1 MARVNRKELHVNKKS
16 RNGSSGSSITLSSC
30 TTPGTSSSRPSCPSQ
45 KEPDPV
51 TRLVN
56 ELISDL
62 SPTNGGTSSRPSSS
76 VQHALDP
83 MARLVSDL
91 VRNLSEEYDDP
102 SSRGANEEDVDL
114 EGYWDIGDPDVS
126 CNKCGAMM
134 CPNNPE
140 RFNDDLICLLQ
151 RMIDE
156 ENILAMRFRMARDRL
171 SDDIEIDVS
180 IRLISRRETDG
191 RTYNRPTASEVA
203 VLIEGDIGNA
213 VEKRDIIIEKESG
226 ELQRISELHP
236 LYLALQYPLLF
247 PHGEDGLRPGI
258 LHSEASLNKTA
269 KLLQQFIVDGYMMV
283 ESQRLSFLRH
293 NQGLLRVETY
303 KNLANAVNRGETE
316 PSSAGSRIFMSSSV
330 LQSDGYTI
338 GNFQDT
344 MTICKWYGYPDL
356 FITFTCNPKWPE
368 IMRFVSKR
376 GLRPEDRP
384 DILSRVFKMKLAELM
399 KDLKDRHIF
408 GRVIGGT
415 YTIEFQKRGLPHAH
429 ILIFLHRDDK
439 FPEAANVDKIISA
452 EIPDL
457 DENPLLYALVKENMI
472 HCPCGK
478 DFPTCPCMVASK
490 CSRNFPKRCI
500 ESTTVDDDGYP
511 VYKKRE
517 KGFTVVKS
525 GRKLGNEWVVPYNAQ
540 LLLKYRAHINVECCN
555 QARSIKYLFKYI
567 NKGPD
572 RATMQSSYRRRNE
585 ENPDQIDEIQ
595 RLRFHLPD
603 EQSVVFNDEDPI
615 DDSKFL
621 AWMDCNK
628 SSEEAQQLLYS
639 QFPTKFVWKQEERA
653 WHPRKS
659 GFALGRMHNVSPNCG
674 ELYYMRTL
682 LNFIKGPKSYE
693 DLRWF
698 DDVLHPTFR
707 GACYARGLLGD
718 DKEYIDAIEEASRWG
733 SGSYLRNLFVTLLLS
748 AAIAMPSKV
757 WEKTWKHLSDD
768 ILYQQRNAL
777 QNQALRL
784 TEDELKNYALLDI
797 KACLQR
803 NGSSLRR
810 FEDMPFPESSTP
822 HPVNTLVSDELSYDR
837 VSLGEEH
844 VHLLSSMTN
853 EQMAVY
859 NEIMDAVPS
868 SGIAATLLPGGITA
882 HSRLSIPLNVV
893 ENSTCSRIKPGSDLA
908 ELLIR
913 TKLII
918 WDEAPMTHKYAF
930 EVIVT
935 EFKRCHA
942 FFERRRYQSTIWW

>member
-1 MARVNRKELHVNKKS
+1 MVKENCVL
-16 RNGSSGSSITLSSC
+16 
-30 TTPGTSSSRPSCPSQ
+30 
-45 KEPDPV
+45 
-51 TRLVN
+51 
-56 ELISDL
+56 
-62 SPTNGGTSSRPSSS
+62 PSS
-76 VQHALDP
+76 Q
-83 MARLVSDL
+83 R
-91 VRNLSEEYDDP
+91 DD
-102 SSRGANEEDVDL
+102 
-114 EGYWDIGDPDVS
+114 
-126 CNKCGAMM
+126 
-134 CPNNPE
+134 
-140 RFNDDLICLLQ
+140 
-151 RMIDE
+151 
-156 ENILAMRFRMARDRL
+156 
-171 SDDIEIDVS
+171 
-180 IRLISRRETDG
+180 
-191 RTYNRPTASEVA
+191 
-203 VLIEGDIGNA
+203 
-213 VEKRDIIIEKESG
+213 KEF
-226 ELQRISELHP
+226 E
-236 LYLALQYPLLF
+236 
-247 PHGEDGLRPGI
+247 
-258 LHSEASLNKTA
+258 
-269 KLLQQFIVDGYMMV
+269 
-283 ESQRLSFLRH
+283 
-293 NQGLLRVETY
+293 
-303 KNLANAVNRGETE
+303 
-316 PSSAGSRIFMSSSV
+316 
-330 LQSDGYTI
+330 
-338 GNFQDT
+338 
-344 MTICKWYGYPDL
+344 C
-356 FITFTCNPKWPE
+356 
-368 IMRFVSKR
+368 
-376 GLRPEDRP
+376 
-384 DILSRVFKMKLAELM
+384 RVFKMKLAELM

-439 FPEAANVDKIISA
+439 FPKAANVDKIISA
-452 EIPDL
+452 EIPDP
-457 DENPLLYALVKENMI
+457 DENPLLYALVKDHMI
-472 HCPCGK
+472 HGPCGK

-511 VYKKRE
+511 VYKRRE

-540 LLLKYRAHINVECCN
+540 LLLKYRAHINVEWCN

-595 RLRFHLPD
+595 RFHDCRYISACEAVWRIFGFEIHYRTPPVERLRFHLPD

-615 DDSKFL
+615 DSVIDNPTIGMTKFL

-674 ELYYMRTL
+674 ELSYMRTL
-682 LNFIKGPKSYE
+682 LNFVKGPKSYE

-698 DDVLHPTFR
+698 DDTLHPTFR
-707 GACYARGLLGD
+707 AACYARGLLGD

-748 AAIAMPSKV
+748 AAIAMPSKA

-797 KACLQR
+797 EACLQR
-803 NGSSLRR
+803 NDSSLRR

-837 VSLGEEH
+837 VSVGEEH

-853 EQMAVY
+853 EQMVIY
-859 NEIMDAVPS
+859 NEIMDAIRNNRGAS

-918 WDEAPMTHKYAF
+918 WDEAPMTHRYAF
-930 EVIVT
+930 EAVDRSLRDVMRFSNDGDINQPFGGKVVVFGGDFRQILPVIPKGSRSEIVNASLCSSNLWSACKVLKLT
-935 EFKRCHA
+935 KNMRLRGGDSCSELAQIKEFSEWILKVGDGEAGDPNDGEVELELPNDILIQRHCGDPIA
-942 FFERRRYQSTIWW
+942 SIVDAIYPSLENQLSNPVSSERAILAPTHEIVDLVNDYVLSRIDATRENLLDSVRLVKMRVILGSVICTPQNFLTLLSARGFQIMN

>member
-1 MARVNRKELHVNKKS
+1 MREWLAFHLQDR
-16 RNGSSGSSITLSSC
+16 SSFL
-30 TTPGTSSSRPSCPSQ
+30 Q
-45 KEPDPV
+45 
-51 TRLVN
+51 
-56 ELISDL
+56 
-62 SPTNGGTSSRPSSS
+62 SP
-76 VQHALDP
+76 
-83 MARLVSDL
+83 
-91 VRNLSEEYDDP
+91 
-102 SSRGANEEDVDL
+102 
-114 EGYWDIGDPDVS
+114 I
-126 CNKCGAMM
+126 
-134 CPNNPE
+134 
-140 RFNDDLICLLQ
+140 LL
-151 RMIDE
+151 
-156 ENILAMRFRMARDRL
+156 LA
-171 SDDIEIDVS
+171 
-180 IRLISRRETDG
+180 
-191 RTYNRPTASEVA
+191 
-203 VLIEGDIGNA
+203 
-213 VEKRDIIIEKESG
+213 
-226 ELQRISELHP
+226 
-236 LYLALQYPLLF
+236 
-247 PHGEDGLRPGI
+247 
-258 LHSEASLNKTA
+258 A

-316 PSSAGSRIFMSSSV
+316 PSSAGIRIFMSSSV

-338 GNFQDT
+338 
-344 MTICKWYGYPDL
+344 
-356 FITFTCNPKWPE
+356 
-368 IMRFVSKR
+368 
-376 GLRPEDRP
+376 
-384 DILSRVFKMKLAELM
+384 
-399 KDLKDRHIF
+399 
-408 GRVIGGT
+408 GT

-452 EIPDL
+452 EIPDP
-457 DENPLLYALVKENMI
+457 DENPLLYALVKENVI
-472 HCPCGK
+472 HGPCGK

-511 VYKKRE
+511 VYKRRE

-540 LLLKYRAHINVECCN
+540 LLLKYRAHINVEWCN

-567 NKGPD
+567 NKGSD

-595 RLRFHLPD
+595 RTPPVETLRFHLPD
-603 EQSVVFNDEDPI
+603 KQSVVFNDEDPI
-615 DDSKFL
+615 DSVIDNSTIGMTKFL

-659 GFALGRMHNVSPNCG
+659 GFALGRMHNVSPNCS
-674 ELYYMRTL
+674 ELYYIRTL
-682 LNFIKGPKSYE
+682 LNFVKGPKSYE

-707 GACYARGLLGD
+707 GTCYARGLLGD

-733 SGSYLRNLFVTLLLS
+733 SGSYLRNRFVTLLLS
-748 AAIAMPSKV
+748 ATIAMPSKV

-797 KACLQR
+797 EACLQR

-822 HPVNTLVSDELSYDR
+822 HPVNTLVSDELSYNR

-844 VHLLSSMTN
+844 VHLLSFMTN

-859 NEIMDAVPS
+859 NEIMDAVRNNRGGVFFVYGYGGTGKTFIWRTLCASLRSRGQIVLTVAS

-918 WDEAPMTHKYAF
+918 
-930 EVIVT
+930 
-935 EFKRCHA
+935 
-942 FFERRRYQSTIWW
+942 

>member
-1 MARVNRKELHVNKKS
+1 MSLFGLFQEEKLMAEH
-16 RNGSSGSSITLSSC
+16 ITV
-30 TTPGTSSSRPSCPSQ
+30 PR
-45 KEPDPV
+45 
-51 TRLVN
+51 
-56 ELISDL
+56 
-62 SPTNGGTSSRPSSS
+62 
-76 VQHALDP
+76 
-83 MARLVSDL
+83 
-91 VRNLSEEYDDP
+91 
-102 SSRGANEEDVDL
+102 
-114 EGYWDIGDPDVS
+114 
-126 CNKCGAMM
+126 
-134 CPNNPE
+134 
-140 RFNDDLICLLQ
+140 CL
-151 RMIDE
+151 
-156 ENILAMRFRMARDRL
+156 
-171 SDDIEIDVS
+171 
-180 IRLISRRETDG
+180 
-191 RTYNRPTASEVA
+191 SEVA

-247 PHGEDGLRPGI
+247 PHGEDGWRPGI
-258 LHSEASLNKTA
+258 LHSEASLNRSKKKNPRNQVTMREWLAFHLQDRSSFLQSAILLLAA

-303 KNLANAVNRGETE
+303 KNLANAADRGETE
-316 PSSAGSRIFMSSSV
+316 PSFAGSRIFMSSSV

-356 FITFTCNPKWPE
+356 FIIFTCNPKWPE

-399 KDLKDRHIF
+399 KDLKDRQIF
-408 GRVIGGT
+408 GCVIGGEVTHKSFEHYHSCT

-452 EIPDL
+452 EIPDP
-457 DENPLLYALVKENMI
+457 DENPLLYALVKDHMI
-472 HCPCGK
+472 HGPCGK

-511 VYKKRE
+511 VYKRRE

-540 LLLKYRAHINVECCN
+540 LLLKYRAHINVEWCN

-585 ENPDQIDEIQ
+585 ENPGQIDEIQ
-595 RLRFHLPD
+595 RFHDCRYISACEAVWRIFGFEIHYRTPPVERLRFHLPD

-615 DDSKFL
+615 DSVIDNPTIGMTKFL

-682 LNFIKGPKSYE
+682 LNFVKGPKSYE

-698 DDVLHPTFR
+698 DDTLHPTFECMLC
-707 GACYARGLLGD
+707 A
-718 DKEYIDAIEEASRWG
+718 W
-733 SGSYLRNLFVTLLLS
+733 
-748 AAIAMPSKV
+748 
-757 WEKTWKHLSDD
+757 
-768 ILYQQRNAL
+768 
-777 QNQALRL
+777 
-784 TEDELKNYALLDI
+784 
-797 KACLQR
+797 
-803 NGSSLRR
+803 
-810 FEDMPFPESSTP
+810 
-822 HPVNTLVSDELSYDR
+822 
-837 VSLGEEH
+837 
-844 VHLLSSMTN
+844 
-853 EQMAVY
+853 
-859 NEIMDAVPS
+859 
-868 SGIAATLLPGGITA
+868 
-882 HSRLSIPLNVV
+882 
-893 ENSTCSRIKPGSDLA
+893 LA
-908 ELLIR
+908 WR
-913 TKLII
+913 
-918 WDEAPMTHKYAF
+918 
-930 EVIVT
+930 
-935 EFKRCHA
+935 
-942 FFERRRYQSTIWW
+942 

>member
-1 MARVNRKELHVNKKS
+1 
-16 RNGSSGSSITLSSC
+16 
-30 TTPGTSSSRPSCPSQ
+30 
-45 KEPDPV
+45 
-51 TRLVN
+51 
-56 ELISDL
+56 
-62 SPTNGGTSSRPSSS
+62 
-76 VQHALDP
+76 
-83 MARLVSDL
+83 
-91 VRNLSEEYDDP
+91 
-102 SSRGANEEDVDL
+102 
-114 EGYWDIGDPDVS
+114 
-126 CNKCGAMM
+126 
-134 CPNNPE
+134 
-140 RFNDDLICLLQ
+140 
-151 RMIDE
+151 
-156 ENILAMRFRMARDRL
+156 MARDRL
-171 SDDIEIDVS
+171 SDDIERDVS
-180 IRLISRRETDG
+180 IRLISRRENDG

-236 LYLALQYPLLF
+236 LYLALQYPMFF
-247 PHGEDGLRPGI
+247 PHGEDGWRPGI
-258 LHSEASLNKTA
+258 LHSEASLNNSKKKKPRNKVTMREWLA
-269 KLLQQFIVDGYMMV
+269 FHLQDRSSFLQSPILLLASKLLQQFIVDGYMMV

-330 LQSDGYTI
+330 FQSDGYTI
-338 GNFQDT
+338 
-344 MTICKWYGYPDL
+344 
-356 FITFTCNPKWPE
+356 E

-399 KDLKDRHIF
+399 KDLKDCHIF

-429 ILIFLHRDDK
+429 ILIFLLRDDK
-439 FPEAANVDKIISA
+439 FLEAANVDKIISA
-452 EIPDL
+452 EIPDP

-472 HCPCGK
+472 HGPCGK
-478 DFPTCPCMVASK
+478 DFPTCPCMIASK

-500 ESTTVDDDGYP
+500 ESTMVDDDGTP
-511 VYKKRE
+511 
-517 KGFTVVKS
+517 
-525 GRKLGNEWVVPYNAQ
+525 
-540 LLLKYRAHINVECCN
+540 HVE
-555 QARSIKYLFKYI
+555 
-567 NKGPD
+567 
-572 RATMQSSYRRRNE
+572 
-585 ENPDQIDEIQ
+585 

-615 DDSKFL
+615 DSVIDNPTIGMTKFL

-659 GFALGRMHNVSPNCG
+659 GFALGRMNNVSPNCG

-682 LNFIKGPKSYE
+682 LNFVKGPKSYE

-718 DKEYIDAIEEASRWG
+718 DKEYIDAIEETSRWG

-748 AAIAMPSKV
+748 ATIAMPSKV
-757 WEKTWKHLSDD
+757 WEKTWKHLLDD
-768 ILYQQRNAL
+768 ILYKQRNAL

-797 KACLQR
+797 EACLQR

-837 VSLGEEH
+837 VYLGEEH
-844 VHLLSSMTN
+844 VHLLF
-853 EQMAVY
+853 
-859 NEIMDAVPS
+859 P
-868 SGIAATLLPGGITA
+868 
-882 HSRLSIPLNVV
+882 
-893 ENSTCSRIKPGSDLA
+893 
-908 ELLIR
+908 
-913 TKLII
+913 
-918 WDEAPMTHKYAF
+918 
-930 EVIVT
+930 
-935 EFKRCHA
+935 
-942 FFERRRYQSTIWW
+942 